1 MIQKFCTFLLL
12 LCLSSVS
19 VNAAALS
26 DFDKQVYRQSFAL
39 ANKGKWSQAE
49 QLATKATDPLLAK
62 VLHWGRLRY
71 DDGSV
76 TFADITRFL
85 AQNPTW
91 PHQEGMIEKAE
102 KLITDSTPKEALR
115 AWFAQNPPKTT
126 TGRMAWL
133 RILLADEKITEAQ
146 QLAQKTWVENMFNAS
161 NEADFLRNYGGFLTK
176 ENHIARLDM
185 LLWEGDY
192 TQVYRLKRFLP
203 AGAIALADA
212 RQLLNKRAK
221 NATAAAARVPAPY
234 NTNTGL
240 LYEYANF
247 ARLKGDDKTAI
258 AALLRATTPALEPKA
273 WWKEVE
279 FQARKTLRL
288 GDAKTAYAIAR
299 NNRLNAGS
307 AEYLEAEFLAGW
319 IANNFLKDPKLAA
332 QHFLNVYKN
341 SQTPISR
348 SRGGY
353 WLAQT
358 AEAVGKTDIATKLY
372 TDAAQYYSSF
382 YGQLA
387 MQKINADPFA
397 MLANSVPPAG
407 DSALVNN
414 PLALAIVQLNALGE
428 KRFVGIYANA
438 LLTSVTDTSEVA
450 GLTQLLTSIGRI
462 DLAITMA
469 KKAKNLGLS
478 LPDAEF
484 PMIKL
489 PKTVKAPEAALIYGI
504 IRQESLFNV
513 SVQSPVGARGL
524 MQLMPETA
532 KMETR
537 IMGVPFNLPN
547 LTRDGQYNMQV
558 GSHHLQRLIEQFGGS
573 YPLVAA
579 AYNAGGGSVKKWLA
593 HYGDPRKGE
602 ISMIDWMESIPFRE
616 TRNYVQR
623 VLEGVEMYRLRLQT
637 LPHFNTTMQPPS
649 YAWCAASCGLLNVQL
664 VQANQN

>member
-1 MIQKFCTFLLL
+1 MPLQARP
-12 LCLSSVS
+12 LSPH
-19 VNAAALS
+19 
-26 DFDKQVYRQSFAL
+26 DRQVYTQAFAL
-39 ANKGKWSQAE
+39 ANKDRWGQAE
-49 QLATKATDPLLAK
+49 QIATKAADPLLAK
-62 VLHWGRLRY
+62 VLHWGKLRY
-71 DDGSV
+71 DDAGV
-76 TFADITRFL
+76 TFADITQFL

-102 KLITDSTPKEALR
+102 KLITDSTPQEALR

-133 RILLADEKITEAQ
+133 RILLTDKKITEAQ
-146 QLAQKTWVENMFNAS
+146 QLAQKMWIENDFNAS
-161 NEADFLRNYGGFLTK
+161 NETDFLRNYGGFLTPQ
-176 ENHIARLDM
+176 NHLARLDM

-203 AGAIALADA
+203 QGAIALADA
-212 RQLLNKRAK
+212 QHLLNKRA
-221 NATAAAARVPAPY
+221 NGAAAAVDRVPAPY

-258 AALLRATTPALEPKA
+258 AALLRAKTPVLEPKL

-299 NNRLNAGS
+299 NNQLSAGS
-307 AEYLEAEFLAGW
+307 PEYLEAEFLAGW
-319 IANNFLKDPKLAA
+319 IANTFLKQPKLAA

-341 SQTPISR
+341 SQTPVSR
-348 SRGGY
+348 ARGGY

-358 AEAVGKTDIATKLY
+358 AEAVGKTDISTKLY

-387 MQKINADPFA
+387 MQKINADPFT
-397 MLANSVPPAG
+397 MLTNAVPPAG
-407 DSALVNN
+407 GGALINN
-414 PLALAIVQLNALGE
+414 PLALSIVQLNSLGE
-428 KRFVGIYANA
+428 RRFVGIYANA
-438 LLTSVTDTSEVA
+438 LLESVNDPAEVA

-462 DLAITMA
+462 DLALTMA

-484 PMIKL
+484 PMLKL
-489 PKTVKAPEAALIYGI
+489 PSAVKAPEAALVFGI

-532 KMETR
+532 KIETR
-537 IMGVPFNLPN
+537 VMRISYNLPA
-547 LTRDGQYNMQV
+547 LTRDGQYNMLV
-558 GSHHLQRLIEQFGGS
+558 GSHHLKRLIEQFNGS

-579 AYNAGGGSVKKWLA
+579 AYNAGGGNVKKWLA
-593 HYGDPRKGE
+593 QYGDPRTGE
-602 ISMIDWMESIPFRE
+602 ISMIDWIESIPFRE

-649 YAWCAASCGLLNVQL
+649 YAWCAASCTLLSPATTQL
-664 VQANQN
+664 VQNTRNYTDRP